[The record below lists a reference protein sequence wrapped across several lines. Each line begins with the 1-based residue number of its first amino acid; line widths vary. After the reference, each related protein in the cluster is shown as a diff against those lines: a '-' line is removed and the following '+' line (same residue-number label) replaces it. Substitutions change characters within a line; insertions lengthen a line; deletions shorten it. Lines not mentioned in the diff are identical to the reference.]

1 MSLDTHQLAAL
12 AAVLRLGSFD
22 AAAAA
27 LQVTPSAVSQRIKA
41 LEESIGTTLVH
52 RAQPCTGTPLGKRL
66 AKHAEDVALLEA
78 NALAGLTDGQ
88 AAAPRVLLA
97 VPADSLA
104 TWLIPALAQVGD
116 MCFDLVLD
124 DQDTSDEWLRRGEVS
139 AAVTGHARAA
149 PGCDVHALGH
159 LRYVATASP
168 AFMERHFDGMFSLP
182 ALAQAPMLVFNP
194 KDRLQHRWAEAQ
206 GAARFHPPIHHLP
219 SSHGFVDAALCGLGW
234 GMNPLSLVQEH
245 LRRGTLVTLV
255 PDAPLDVPLYWQ
267 VTRAL
272 APALKRLTTAVRKTA
287 QDRLNLRAEKP
298 MS

>member
-1 MSLDTHQLAAL
+1 MPLDTHQLAAL
-12 AAVLRLGSFD
+12 SAVLRLGSFD

-27 LQVTPSAVSQRIKA
+27 LRVTPSAVSQRIKA

-52 RAQPCTGTPLGKRL
+52 RAQPCTGTDMGKRL

-78 NALAGLTDGQ
+78 NAMAGLADQQG
-88 AAAPRVLLA
+88 AAPRVSLA

-104 TWLIPALAQVGD
+104 TWLIPALAQVEGLY
-116 MCFDLVLD
+116 FDLVLD
-124 DQDTSDEWLRRGEVS
+124 DQDTSDEWLRRGAVS

-149 PGCDVHALGH
+149 PGCDVHALGN

-168 AFMERHFDGMFSLP
+168 AFMDRHFDGAFTMP

-206 GAARFHPPIHHLP
+206 GATRFHPPIHQLP

-245 LRRGTLVTLV
+245 LARGTLIALV
-255 PDAPLDVPLYWQ
+255 PNAPLDVPQYWQ
-267 VTRAL
+267 VTRVM
-272 APALKRLTTAVRKTA
+272 APALKRLTTAVQKTA
-287 QDRLNLRAEKP
+287 QDSLNPPDEKP